1 MDGLLRHPANQSNPD
16 FVGEPDGLDS
26 QLDAVPTVEFQSSMD
41 GSSSTFH
48 PVCVGALYPGIERG
62 LSADVLA
69 VRAMGGQALPVCTS
83 LVVAGRGTVTD
94 VLDVPTDTIDA
105 QLSHLFDTRCPT
117 AAKVGILNHPATV
130 ESVFRHMND
139 ALSGPFVYDLTL
151 SGPSGEDIISQ
162 RALDAVHDHLSIPDL
177 VTLRVHDAELIAGME
192 IPSLDDAQVAIQRI
206 GQLGAA
212 HVLLRC
218 GRLPTHFFD
227 VDSEPP
233 DYAVDLFYDG
243 DDFALYE
250 APYVPA
256 EDIHGASSAFLVAL
270 LRALSLDVPLTDALQ
285 AAKAY
290 VTESLRHG
298 REDASVDAPN
308 YFWNRSQDAVLPNI

>member
-1 MDGLLRHPANQSNPD
+1 
-16 FVGEPDGLDS
+16 
-26 QLDAVPTVEFQSSMD
+26 
-41 GSSSTFH
+41 
-48 PVCVGALYPGIERG
+48 
-62 LSADVLA
+62 
-69 VRAMGGQALPVCTS
+69 MGGQALTVCTS
-83 LVVAGRGTVTD
+83 LVVAGHGTVTD

-105 QLSHLFDTRCPT
+105 QLTHLFETRHPT
-117 AAKVGILNHPATV
+117 AAKVSIMNHPATV
-130 ESVFRHMND
+130 ETVFRQMNE
-139 ALSGPFVYDLTL
+139 ALDGPFVFDLTL

-162 RALDAVHDHLSIPDL
+162 RALDAVHEHLSIPDL
-177 VTLRVHDAELIAGME
+177 VTLRVQDAELISGME
-192 IPSLDDAQVAIQRI
+192 IPSLDDAQVAVQRV
-206 GQLGAA
+206 GQLGAE

-250 APYVPA
+250 APYVVA
-256 EDIHGASSAFLVAL
+256 DGTHGASSALLIAL
-270 LRALSLDVPLTDALQ
+270 LRALSLDVPLADALQ

-298 REDASVDAPN
+298 REDASVNAPD
-308 YFWNRSQDAVLPNI
+308 YFWNRSEETVLPNP